1 MKIIA
6 VLLTILGLTTPA
18 LAEKATVN
26 QTFFGNVAISCTD
39 PVAYFLE
46 GKAAEGRSE
55 FSHQWDGANWHLKSK
70 ENRGAFAKSPAGKY
84 RYSAY

>member
-26 QTFFGNVAISCTD
+26 QTFFGNVAISGTD
-39 PVAYFLE
+39 AVAYFSE
-46 GKAAEGRSE
+46 GKAVEGRSE

-70 ENRGAFAKSPAGKY
+70 ENRGAFAKSLAGKY